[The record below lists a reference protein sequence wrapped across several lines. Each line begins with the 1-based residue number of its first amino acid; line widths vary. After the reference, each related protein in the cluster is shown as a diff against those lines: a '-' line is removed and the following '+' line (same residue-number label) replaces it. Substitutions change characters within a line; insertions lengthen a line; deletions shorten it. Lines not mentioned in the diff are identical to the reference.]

1 MIKSNISSITPVIIS
16 ALLPV
21 TSFAEE
27 VASEPKSITLTQ
39 EVAAISSIN
48 TIAETVTA
56 TNQTEIPEINL
67 APLPTT
73 KANRAVFIRGFSSL
87 DTQATKNSAVTINHD
102 GVYMGRTVGLAADV
116 ADLED
121 VLYSRGPTTNSGR
134 NALAGNVNYVSVK
147 PSDEFELEQEFSAG
161 SQNEL
166 RSKTMINIPLSD
178 TLSGRFSISSFTRDG
193 AITSTSE
200 KATGNFGDI
209 DTSAFTGALRWTPN
223 EKLTVDYAYDYSDA
237 DYISPYIQLLAS
249 DSLNPGDANED
260 RQTSTDLY
268 QEDSNDHTA
277 QGHRLNFAWQF
288 NERTQFESISSYRMS
303 DGNTEAVI
311 GTQDSIAGGTLD
323 VSQWSQEFRLSS
335 SAVNDRINFTLGTL
349 YYSEDSDSTAYAENS
364 RFVNDTYDPNNKG
377 QLYQGQQDSW
387 FDTAT
392 QGELENIAV
401 YGEASFIPAILN
413 NKFTITTGL
422 RQEWVNV
429 DANKQY
435 DGECLF
441 NPTGGVIVNPNLPSN
456 HPLKQQAGA
465 IITALCPGALNN
477 GGAGNDIDDV
487 YIESSASFQMLL
499 PSIKLN
505 YEIGREKNVY
515 TSVRKGWNPGGFN
528 ALAGVENFESG
539 FDEETMMTYDL
550 GFQGNFANRAIQ
562 LNAVAFYND
571 IKNHQANTSN
581 RVHPTMVDT
590 YNVQKAHS
598 YGVDLDLFAF
608 LSKNAMVKFNYS
620 YLQMEYDEYTHRDEV
635 KSRINGETDI
645 NPITR
650 DVPDMI
656 PQAPEQTILTS
667 FIYRFDKTDFGQPTV
682 LLTNIYRGA
691 FYSSNNGL
699 DILENDSFS
708 LINLDLTL
716 AEIPLKTGE
725 LAVNLW
731 AKNLFDEE
739 YTLAK
744 YGYGYGSEATSGP
757 VIGVFGPERT
767 FGIKLNYTF

>member
-1 MIKSNISSITPVIIS
+1 MIKSNISSIAPVIIS

-39 EVAAISSIN
+39 EVAAISSIK
-48 TIAETVTA
+48 TIAKAATA
-56 TNQTEIPEINL
+56 KNKTEIPAINL

-116 ADLED
+116 VDLDD
-121 VLYSRGPTTNSGR
+121 VVYNRGPTTNTGR
-134 NALAGNVNYVSVK
+134 NALAGSVNYVSVK
-147 PSDEFELEQEFSAG
+147 PTDEFELQQQFSVG

-166 RSKTMINIPLSD
+166 KSKTMINIPLSD
-178 TLSGRFSISSFTRDG
+178 TLSGRFSISSFSREG

-209 DTSAFTGALRWTPN
+209 DTSAVTGALRWTPN
-223 EKLTVDYAYDYSDA
+223 KHLTVDYAYDYSDA
-237 DYISPYIQLLAS
+237 DYLSPYIQLLAS
-249 DSLNPGDANED
+249 DSLKPGDASED

-268 QEDSNDHTA
+268 LEDTNDHTA
-277 QGHRLNFAWQF
+277 QGHRFGVEWQF
-288 NERTQFESISSYRMS
+288 NERTKFESISSYRMS
-303 DGNTEAVI
+303 DGNTDAVI
-311 GTQDSIAGGTLD
+311 GTQESIAGGSLD

-335 SAVNDRINFTLGTL
+335 SAVNDRINFSLGTL
-349 YYSEDSDSTAYAENS
+349 YYSEDSDSTAYADNE
-364 RFVNDTYDPNNKG
+364 RYVNNTDYKGFAPG
-377 QLYQGQQDSW
+377 QLYQGVQSST
-387 FDTAT
+387 FATST
-392 QGELENIAV
+392 QGELENIAI

-413 NKFTITTGL
+413 NKLTITTGL

-435 DGECLF
+435 DGSCSFDGTIYNQL
-441 NPTGGVIVNPNLPSN
+441 GGALV
-456 HPLKQQAGA
+456 
-465 IITALCPGALNN
+465 TALCPGALGNA
-477 GGAGNDIDDV
+477 GAGNDIDDV
-487 YIESSASFQMLL
+487 YVESSASFQMLL

-505 YEIGREKNVY
+505 YEIGREKNIY

-539 FDEETMMTYDL
+539 FDEETMMTYDI

-571 IKNHQANTSN
+571 IDNHQANTSN

-590 YNVQKAHS
+590 YNVERAHS

-620 YLQMEYDEYTHRDEV
+620 YLQMEYDEYSHRDEV
-635 KSRINGETDI
+635 TSRIPGADPI
-645 NPITR
+645 LNPITR

-667 FIYRFDKTDFGQPTV
+667 FIYRFDRTDFGQPTV

-744 YGYGYGSEATSGP
+744 YGYGYGSGATSGP
-757 VIGVFGPERT
+757 VIGIFGPERT
-767 FGIKLNYTF
+767 FGIKVNYTF